1 MDPIIVEETPRP
13 RDPGWSKRRIIFLA
27 ISAAVVSALIIWSA
41 EVILP
46 FIMALIIAYVLTPAV
61 AQLERVKVPRSLSII
76 IVYVITLG
84 GLYLGIAAIAPRL
97 YQETMTLARD
107 APGLARE
114 LTSRWAPR
122 VEAFAQGIMERI
134 QPPEAGAP
142 ETKAPKP
149 AVEVKPR
156 PDGSYAIE
164 VGSGVD
170 LVQDGPKRWRV
181 VPQTAEYDKF
191 SVSQLTSEGVAQL
204 VTYLKRNVVELIR
217 VGQQIFSRVARGIF
231 LFFLT
236 LMVAAYLMHTREAVI
251 EFFRA
256 LPPQRARAS
265 FDRLLYRIDRGL
277 AGVVRGQLL
286 ICLVNG
292 VLSAIGFWMF
302 GLKYWPILSIVAA
315 VMSLIPIFG
324 SILST
329 IPAVLIGLTQDFWTA
344 LWVLL
349 WIIGIHQIEANLL
362 NPKIIGVAAK
372 IHPVLV
378 VFSLVVGE
386 HFFGLWG
393 ALLAVPAWSLLQ
405 SFFLHF
411 RNELLPDAGVDSL
424 PPPPMTPI
432 PSSRS

>member
-1 MDPIIVEETPRP
+1 MDPIIVDEGRP
-13 RDPGWSKRRIIFLA
+13 QSIAWSRSRIVFLA
-27 ISAAVVSALIIWSA
+27 ISTAAVVGLVWWAS

-46 FIMALIIAYVLTPAV
+46 FIMALIIAYVLTPLV
-61 AQLERVKVPRSLSII
+61 VLCERIKIPRSLAIVL
-76 IVYVITLG
+76 VYVVTLG
-84 GLYLGIAAIAPRL
+84 GLYLAIAAMAPRL

-107 APGLARE
+107 TPTLTRD
-114 LTSRWAPR
+114 LTSRWAPK
-122 VEAFAQGIMERI
+122 VEGFAQGIIDRVS
-134 QPPEAGAP
+134 PPDPHAEKKEP
-142 ETKAPKP
+142 EPAFEVTK
-149 AVEVKPR
+149 R
-156 PDGSYAIE
+156 PDGSFAVE
-164 VGSGVD
+164 LRSGVD
-170 LVQDGPKRWRV
+170 IIQEAPKRWRV
-181 VPQTAEYDKF
+181 VPQQIDDEKF
-191 SVSQLTSEGVAQL
+191 SVAQLTSEGVAQL
-204 VTYLKRNVVELIR
+204 VTYLKRNAIELIR
-217 VGQQIFSRVARGIF
+217 FGQLVFSRIARGVF

-236 LMVAAYLMHTREAVI
+236 LMVAAYLMHTREHII
-251 EFFRA
+251 EFFRG
-256 LPPQRARAS
+256 LPPARARPS

-302 GLKYWPILSIVAA
+302 GLKYWPIMAIVAA

-349 WIIGIHQIEANLL
+349 WVIGIHQVEANLL

-378 VFSLVVGE
+378 VFSLIVGE

-393 ALLAVPAWSLLQ
+393 ALLAVPALSLLQ

-411 RNELLPDAGVDSL
+411 RYELLPDSGPDSL
-424 PPPPMTPI
+424 PPPPMAA
-432 PSSRS
+432 